1 MDKPNIVRITTDSQR
16 CMGSLFAVSPRLEK
30 LASEGVLFEQGY
42 DAAFGEQDRANQI
55 ISDLET

>member
-1 MDKPNIVRITTDSQR
+1 
-16 CMGSLFAVSPRLEK
+16 MGSLFAVSPRLEK